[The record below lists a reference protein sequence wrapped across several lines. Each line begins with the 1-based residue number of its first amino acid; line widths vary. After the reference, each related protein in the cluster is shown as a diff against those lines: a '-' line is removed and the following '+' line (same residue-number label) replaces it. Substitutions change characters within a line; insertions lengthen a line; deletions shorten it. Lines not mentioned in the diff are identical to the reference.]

1 MGIALAQM
9 IVETDLVGWIGT
21 FFKGKE
27 AVQEPLDFCCS
38 ARIRVGTKVES
49 VLLLDLAGNEKTGID
64 FIANL
69 DVGIGLVVLEPNV
82 VLGLVFL
89 NQVDFQKQSF
99 CIGLGHDKLKILN
112 FRN

>member
-1 MGIALAQM
+1 MGIALTQM
-9 IVETDLVGWIGT
+9 IVETDLVGWICA

-49 VLLLDLAGNEKTGID
+49 VLLLDLTGNEQAGIGLVAD
-64 FIANL
+64 L
-69 DVGIGLVVLEPNV
+69 DVGIGLVILEPNV

-89 NQVDFQKQSF
+89 N
-99 CIGLGHDKLKILN
+99 
-112 FRN
+112 